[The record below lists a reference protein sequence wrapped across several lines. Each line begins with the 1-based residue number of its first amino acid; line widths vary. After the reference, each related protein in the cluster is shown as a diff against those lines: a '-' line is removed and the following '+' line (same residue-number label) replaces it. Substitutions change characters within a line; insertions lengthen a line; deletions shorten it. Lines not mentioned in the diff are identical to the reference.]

1 MSASMPPSSEQ
12 IPGKSGGS
20 GPYIAGMVVLAAL
33 MAGLLYW
40 KLRPEPAAPVA
51 APSATAPVAT
61 TPPEPAPL
69 HAPPPP
75 PPIEEIEDA
84 GTKADAGKV
93 TSGQSPQGA
102 GSSGKGPCSAKCDGS
117 LSSAL
122 DSAITGL
129 ARSAQGCY
137 NRALRTSEVS
147 GKLTV
152 SVQVGSN
159 GAVCGAS
166 IVNDTV
172 NSGEIASCV
181 LGRFRGKSLPPPQG
195 GCVVVNV
202 PINFTIKQ

>member
-20 GPYIAGMVVLAAL
+20 GPYIAGIAVLAAL

-40 KLRPEPAAPVA
+40 KLRPEPAAPVSTVTSA
-51 APSATAPVAT
+51 APVEARPV
-61 TPPEPAPL
+61 EPAPL

-75 PPIEEIEDA
+75 PPIEEVADA
-84 GTKADAGKV
+84 GADAGKV
-93 TSGQSPQGA
+93 ASSPSPQGT
-102 GSSGKGPCSAKCDGS
+102 GSKGPCSAKCGDGS
-117 LSSAL
+117 LSPAL

>member
-1 MSASMPPSSEQ
+1 
-12 IPGKSGGS
+12 
-20 GPYIAGMVVLAAL
+20 

-40 KLRPEPAAPVA
+40 KLRPEPAATVP
-51 APSATAPVAT
+51 APSAAAPVAT
-61 TPPEPAPL
+61 SPAEPLPL

-75 PPIEEIEDA
+75 PPIEEVEDA
-84 GTKADAGKV
+84 GAGTDAGKV
-93 TSGQSPQGA
+93 ASGQSPQGA
-102 GSSGKGPCSAKCDGS
+102 GPQGAGSGKGPCSAKCTDGS
-117 LSSAL
+117 LSPAL
-122 DSAITGL
+122 DSALTGL